1 MQCENCHVNIP
12 IGSTVCPEC
21 RTLQR
26 YNVRDFDNTRAVQRM
41 LKMAVKEQAEIIA
54 DTEQLIAVIY
64 DYIPG
69 YETEGKLLAKALR
82 GGILEL
88 ILTAQNKKYAFTDS
102 RKYMIKDL
110 GFTKKE
116 AEFVL
121 ASLGYMLG
129 FAYPS
134 PLMVVIDQRKAPEPA
149 KKAAAS
155 ADGESGETAAAAPDA
170 PLPPDL
176 KVYKKLDAFIHRLS
190 KTVTVKEGF
199 TKLDGYCFDSFRM
212 KSASLPGTLRVI
224 GEYAFS
230 DCKRLEELTVP
241 ANVRK
246 IEKGAFNACVGLK
259 KLKLPEGLLDIGDN
273 TFLCCTSLKG
283 LRVPNSVS
291 SIGENAFS
299 GCGEL
304 ERLVIAQQ
312 VKFVDDNAFAYCPK
326 LTIYCYENSYI
337 HKYCM
342 QNNIKFVTSP
352 MGTVLPDG
360 DEGKD

>member
-21 RTLQR
+21 RALQR
-26 YNVRDFDNTRAVQRM
+26 YNVRDFENTRAVQRL
-41 LKMAVKEQAEIIA
+41 LKMAIKDQHDIIA
-54 DTEQLIAVIY
+54 NNDNLIGVIY

-69 YETEGKLLAKALR
+69 YDTEARLLAKAIR

-88 ILTAQNKKYAFTDS
+88 IMTEPNKKYAFIDS
-102 RKYMIKDL
+102 RKYMIKDM

-121 ASLGYMLG
+121 ASLGYMLS
-129 FAYPS
+129 FPYPS
-134 PLMVVIDQRKAPEPA
+134 PLMVVLDNGKQDQSGKGGDPDAPA
-149 KKAAAS
+149 K
-155 ADGESGETAAAAPDA
+155 DA

-176 KVYKKLDAFIHRLS
+176 KPFKKLDAFKFRLS
-190 KTVTVKEGF
+190 RNITVKEGF
-199 TKLDGYCFDSFRM
+199 TKLDGYCFDNFGFARSIQ
-212 KSASLPGTLRVI
+212 LPSTLRMI

-230 DCKRLEELTVP
+230 DCKKLEELTVP
-241 ANVRK
+241 KDVKK
-246 IEKGAFNACVGLK
+246 IEKGAFNACLSLK
-259 KLKLPEGLLDIGDN
+259 KLTLPDGLLDIGDN
-273 TFLCCTSLKG
+273 TFLCCTSLKS
-283 LRVPNSVS
+283 LRVPSTVS

-299 GCGEL
+299 GCSSL
-304 ERLVIAQQ
+304 ERLIIAQH

-352 MGTVLPDG
+352 MGTVIPDG